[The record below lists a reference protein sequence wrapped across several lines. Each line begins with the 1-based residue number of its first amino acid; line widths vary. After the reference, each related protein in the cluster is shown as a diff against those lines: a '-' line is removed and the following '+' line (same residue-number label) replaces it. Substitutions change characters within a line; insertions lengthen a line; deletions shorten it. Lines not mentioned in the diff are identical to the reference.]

1 MTHITLA
8 PCRGLRSARIL
19 STLILCL
26 CSLQAAAAVVPGTLV
41 VSEFMANPAAVS
53 DTAGEWLELFNNTIN
68 PIDVN
73 GLSLADNGSDLHV
86 IDNGGPLLVGSGDYL
101 LLARGA
107 DPASNGG
114 LTPDYVYSGFV
125 LGNSSDA
132 IVLSDGATEIARIEY
147 DGSLV
152 SAGQSAELLTL
163 PGIFGNY
170 ALTPASL
177 TYGDGDI
184 GTPGAAGSVTLP
196 VAAVPVPAALWLLFS
211 GIGGLAVCARRAGGR
226 ESGLVDANT

>member
-1 MTHITLA
+1 
-8 PCRGLRSARIL
+8 
-19 STLILCL
+19 
-26 CSLQAAAAVVPGTLV
+26 LQAAAAVMPGTLV

-53 DTAGEWLELFNNTIN
+53 DTAGEWLELFNTTTNA
-68 PIDVN
+68 IDVN
-73 GLSLADNGSDLHV
+73 GFTLTDNGSDLHV
-86 IDNGGPLLVGSGDYL
+86 IDNGGPLLIASGDYL

-132 IVLSDGATEIARIEY
+132 IVLSDGATEIARIDY
-147 DGSLV
+147 DSSLV
-152 SAGQSAELLTL
+152 AAGQSAELLAL
-163 PGIFGNY
+163 PGVLANY

-177 TYGDGDI
+177 TYGAGDV
-184 GTPGAAGSVTLP
+184 GTPGAAGSVALP

-211 GIGGLAVCARRAGGR
+211 GIGGLVACARRT
-226 ESGLVDANT
+226 SGCIPNRIAATKT

>member
-86 IDNGGPLLVGSGDYL
+86 IDNGGPLLVGSGD
-101 LLARGA
+101 
-107 DPASNGG
+107 
-114 LTPDYVYSGFV
+114 
-125 LGNSSDA
+125 
-132 IVLSDGATEIARIEY
+132 
-147 DGSLV
+147 
-152 SAGQSAELLTL
+152 
-163 PGIFGNY
+163 
-170 ALTPASL
+170 
-177 TYGDGDI
+177 
-184 GTPGAAGSVTLP
+184 
-196 VAAVPVPAALWLLFS
+196 
-211 GIGGLAVCARRAGGR
+211 
-226 ESGLVDANT
+226 